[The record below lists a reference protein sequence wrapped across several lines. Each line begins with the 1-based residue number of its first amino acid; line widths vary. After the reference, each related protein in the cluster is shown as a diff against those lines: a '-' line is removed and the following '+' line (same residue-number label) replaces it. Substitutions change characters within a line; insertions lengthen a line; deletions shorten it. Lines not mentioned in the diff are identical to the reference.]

1 MTPFSPPLWLR
12 NGHTQSILNSAGP
25 RRWLMDKQRH
35 ALAAQQEFQL
45 LDCGDSVRLI
55 GAFNK
60 SEHASDSLVIV
71 LHGWE
76 GCYTS
81 TYVVSVTTTLLSAG
95 FNVFRLNLR
104 DHGPSLHLNRGLFNA
119 TLTPEVTA
127 AVQRIQQLYPARR
140 TLLAGYSMGGNFALR
155 IAADSGTELNLAATV
170 AISPPL
176 VPAHTM
182 AILERRLSIYQHYF
196 FSKWKRS
203 LATKLHYFPDLA
215 YGSLL
220 ARCRSL
226 HDINRF
232 FIPHHT
238 PYQTPADYFAS
249 YALTGRRL
257 AHLAC
262 PAWLITSADDPL
274 VPATDLS
281 AIQPPDALTVERTDN
296 GGHCG
301 FLRNLRLDSWV
312 EQRLVEIFSESPG

>member
-1 MTPFSPPLWLR
+1 MTPFSPPLLLR
-12 NGHTQSILNSAGP
+12 NGHTQSILNGAGP
-25 RRWLMDKQRH
+25 RRWLMDRRCH
-35 ALAAQQEFQL
+35 ALTAQQEFQL
-45 LDCGDSVRLI
+45 LDCGDGVRLT

-60 SEHASDSLVIV
+60 SRCATDSLVIV

-76 GCYTS
+76 GSYTS
-81 TYVVSVTTTLLSAG
+81 TYVVSATTTLLNAG
-95 FNVFRLNLR
+95 FDVFRLNLR

-182 AILERRLSIYQHYF
+182 AILERRRSIYQHYF

-203 LATKLHYFPDLA
+203 LATKLYYFPDLA
-215 YGSLL
+215 YGPLL
-220 ARCRSL
+220 DRCRNL

-232 FIPHHT
+232 FIPDHT
-238 PYQTPADYFAS
+238 PCQTPADYFAS
-249 YALTGRRL
+249 YALTGQRL
-257 AHLAC
+257 AHLTC
-262 PAWLITSADDPL
+262 PAWLITSGDDPL
-274 VPATDLS
+274 VPASDLS
-281 AIQPPDALTVERTDN
+281 AVLPPQALTIERTNN

-312 EQRLVEIFSESPG
+312 EQRLVKIFSGLPG

>member
-1 MTPFSPPLWLR
+1 MTLFSPPLLLR

-25 RRWLMDKQRH
+25 RRWLMDKQRC

-45 LDCGDSVRLI
+45 LDCGDGVRLI

-60 SEHASDSLVIV
+60 SRRATDSLVIV

-81 TYVVSVTTTLLSAG
+81 TYVVSATATLLNAG
-95 FNVFRLNLR
+95 FDVFRLNLR

-127 AVQRIQQLYPARR
+127 AIRRIQQLYPARR

-155 IAADSGTELNLAATV
+155 IAADSGTALNLAATV

-196 FSKWKRS
+196 FSKWKKS
-203 LATKLHYFPDLA
+203 LATKLYYFPDLA
-215 YGSLL
+215 YGPLL
-220 ARCRSL
+220 ARCRNL
-226 HDINRF
+226 HDINQF

-238 PYQTPADYFAS
+238 PYQTRADYFAS
-249 YALTGRRL
+249 YALTGQRL
-257 AHLAC
+257 AHLSC

-274 VPATDLS
+274 VPAADLS
-281 AIQPPDALTVERTDN
+281 AIQPPNTLTIERTDN

-312 EQRLVEIFSESPG
+312 EQRLVEIFSEMPG